1 MKHLNEELL
10 ISHFYG
16 DDEEHGAN
24 EQHLGTCAACSSEY
38 ARLRST
44 LALISA
50 DPVPERSSDY
60 VAEVWSRIAP
70 GLVRETTHAE
80 PGFWARLVNPPRWA
94 WAGLA
99 ALLVVGAFL
108 AGTRVPRDKTEPP
121 IIADKAEQ
129 PAEKIRERVLLVALG
144 DHLDRSQMLLVEL
157 ANAEPGAPLDI
168 SREQQSAENLVDD
181 NRLYRQA
188 AQQVGDRGVSQ
199 VLEELERVLVEIANS
214 PSEMTQHDLE
224 SLQKRIQGQ
233 GLIFKVRVIGSQAR
247 RPKAAAASVPEG
259 VKL

>member
-1 MKHLNEELL
+1 
-10 ISHFYG
+10 
-16 DDEEHGAN
+16 
-24 EQHLGTCAACSSEY
+24 
-38 ARLRST
+38 
-44 LALISA
+44 
-50 DPVPERSSDY
+50 
-60 VAEVWSRIAP
+60 
-70 GLVRETTHAE
+70 
-80 PGFWARLVNPPRWA
+80 
-94 WAGLA
+94 
-99 ALLVVGAFL
+99 
-108 AGTRVPRDKTEPP
+108 
-121 IIADKAEQ
+121 
-129 PAEKIRERVLLVALG
+129 VLLVALG

-188 AQQVGDRGVSQ
+188 AQQVGDRGVSE